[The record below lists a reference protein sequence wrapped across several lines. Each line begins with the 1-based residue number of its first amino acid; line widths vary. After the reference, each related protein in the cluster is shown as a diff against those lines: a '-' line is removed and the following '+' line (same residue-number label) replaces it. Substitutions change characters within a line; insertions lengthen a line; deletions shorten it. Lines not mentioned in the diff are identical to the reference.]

1 MEFSQSFAAINRAEH
16 RLKEFDCGKPG
27 MNQFIQQFACKH
39 SKLGLSRTM
48 VLPVA
53 NLEGDKR
60 LIAAC
65 FTLAIATVQGKS
77 LPVKKSLP
85 KYPTPV
91 ALLARLAV
99 DLKYQNK
106 RLGEKSLISALRHAA
121 RLCDEGLPAYGL
133 ILDVL
138 DKDAL
143 SFYQRYDIFHQ
154 LSDDPMRLFAPMSVL
169 RKI

>member
-1 MEFSQSFAAINRAEH
+1 
-16 RLKEFDCGKPG
+16 
-27 MNQFIQQFACKH
+27 MNQFIRQFAYKH
-39 SKLGLSRTM
+39 GKLGLSRTM

-53 NLEGDKR
+53 NVENDKR
-60 LIAAC
+60 LIAAYY
-65 FTLAIATVQGKS
+65 TLAVASVQRKS

-85 KYPTPV
+85 KYPIPV

-99 DLKYQNK
+99 DLKYQNM
-106 RLGEKSLISALRHAA
+106 RLGEKSLISALRHAV

-133 ILDVL
+133 VLDVL
-138 DKDAL
+138 DEDAL

-154 LSDDPMRLFAPMSVL
+154 LSNDPMRLFAPMSVL